1 MASLVHNIV
10 DSARNKLSAKI
21 DNTIAGITNNGLGPI
36 DNKALRATLLINRAN
51 PKLPK
56 INFLEYEFGG
66 VIRDIKNT
74 FGIGLQTARPTSSTS
89 KNGETI
95 FRRATTPN
103 KNSLVNTSFK
113 LENSKSNLGISTLSL
128 NQGIRKLQ
136 RETLIPKNNIIII
149 NDNVSPPISIVI
161 QNRPNE
167 VNINPQTNWVSIMSM
182 GRNSPFMMYTGG
194 EDTIS
199 FDISWYSNDPMNR
212 EDVLTKCRLLES
224 WSKANGYNQAPPVLR
239 ISWGTSGI
247 FDNDLFILY
256 SASYKLNNFQDRY
269 SGSSI
274 DTDKFSRSVTRTINL
289 GLLPSIATQSLVF
302 KKVTGKNLTHNDI
315 CSPEKL
321 QKLRPSEVMGVQ
333 TTISNNITTFDS
345 IPKTTIPTEL
355 KPF

>member
-1 MASLVHNIV
+1 
-10 DSARNKLSAKI
+10 
-21 DNTIAGITNNGLGPI
+21 
-36 DNKALRATLLINRAN
+36 
-51 PKLPK
+51 
-56 INFLEYEFGG
+56 
-66 VIRDIKNT
+66 
-74 FGIGLQTARPTSSTS
+74 
-89 KNGETI
+89 
-95 FRRATTPN
+95 
-103 KNSLVNTSFK
+103 
-113 LENSKSNLGISTLSL
+113 
-128 NQGIRKLQ
+128 
-136 RETLIPKNNIIII
+136 
-149 NDNVSPPISIVI
+149 
-161 QNRPNE
+161 
-167 VNINPQTNWVSIMSM
+167 MSM
-182 GRNSPFMMYTGG
+182 GRNNPFMMYTGG

-274 DTDKFSRSVTRTINL
+274 DTDEFSRSVTRTINL

>member
-21 DNTIAGITNNGLGPI
+21 DNAIAGITNNGLGPI

-66 VIRDIKNT
+66 VIRDIKET
-74 FGIGLQTARPTSSTS
+74 FGIGLQTARQTSSTS
-89 KNGETI
+89 TNGGTV
-95 FRRATTPN
+95 FRRLTTPN

-113 LENSKSNLGISTLSL
+113 SDNAGSNPGILVLSL

-136 RETLIPKNNIIII
+136 RETLIPKNNIIIV
-149 NDNVSPPISIVI
+149 NDNVSPAISIVI

-167 VNINPQTNWVSIMSM
+167 ISVDTQTSWVSVKSM
-182 GRNSPFMMYTGG
+182 GRNNPFMVYTGG

-199 FDISWYSNDPMNR
+199 FDISWYSNDPLNR
-212 EDVLTKCRLLES
+212 EDVLTKCKLLES
-224 WSKANGYNQAPPVLR
+224 WSKANGYNQSPPVLR

-269 SGSSI
+269 SGNSI
-274 DTDKFSRSVTRTINL
+274 DTDEFSRSVSKTINL

-302 KKVTGKNLTHNDI
+302 KRVTNKNLTHNDI

-321 QKLRPSEVMGVQ
+321 QKLRPSEVGGVQ
-333 TTISNNITTFDS
+333 TTISTSPTFIN

>member
-113 LENSKSNLGISTLSL
+113 LENSKSNPGISILSL

-182 GRNSPFMMYTGG
+182 GRNNPFMMYTGG
-194 EDTIS
+194 EDTI
-199 FDISWYSNDPMNR
+199 
-212 EDVLTKCRLLES
+212 
-224 WSKANGYNQAPPVLR
+224 
-239 ISWGTSGI
+239 
-247 FDNDLFILY
+247 
-256 SASYKLNNFQDRY
+256 
-269 SGSSI
+269 
-274 DTDKFSRSVTRTINL
+274 
-289 GLLPSIATQSLVF
+289 
-302 KKVTGKNLTHNDI
+302 
-315 CSPEKL
+315 
-321 QKLRPSEVMGVQ
+321 
-333 TTISNNITTFDS
+333 
-345 IPKTTIPTEL
+345 
-355 KPF
+355 